1 MKPLDSE
8 RRRER
13 RKGCYAIAR
22 QRARLARREGRSRLV
37 VLLIF
42 VWAILTGPFPPCP
55 VAPLPGRNSS
65 LLPRPSGSPKGED
78 WPITEY
84 ERGAG
89 AHIMRPR
96 HAAASGT
103 VRYRSRPSLQRLMT
117 DLPPPRWKPGLPIRP
132 RAHGSWSGSRR
143 RRSTA
148 CPSGC
153 SRGGLKLPLWPRGEA
168 RQTLRCSRLRQ
179 TLPRQHQ
186 TGAAFCK
193 SPSCLKPSP
202 GRKPPPPPDRSD
214 RVTFGSRKTDAG
226 FLPVVAT
233 RTSCDSSRT
242 SCCAGAMV

>member
-117 DLPPPRWKPGLPIRP
+117 DLRRPAARKDATAALEARIADPATRAWVMERIAKAEINRLSIWVQPG
-132 RAHGSWSGSRR
+132 RAEATIMAAW
-143 RRSTA
+143 
-148 CPSGC
+148 
-153 SRGGLKLPLWPRGEA
+153 RGEA
-168 RQTLRCSRLRQ
+168 D
-179 TLPRQHQ
+179 
-186 TGAAFCK
+186 AALFEAEANIA
-193 SPSCLKPSP
+193 SPT
-202 GRKPPPPPDRSD
+202 PDR
-214 RVTFGSRKTDAG
+214 GSLLQVAKLLETLAG
-226 FLPVVAT
+226 TETAT
-233 RTSCDSSRT
+233 AT
-242 SCCAGAMV
+242 GPK